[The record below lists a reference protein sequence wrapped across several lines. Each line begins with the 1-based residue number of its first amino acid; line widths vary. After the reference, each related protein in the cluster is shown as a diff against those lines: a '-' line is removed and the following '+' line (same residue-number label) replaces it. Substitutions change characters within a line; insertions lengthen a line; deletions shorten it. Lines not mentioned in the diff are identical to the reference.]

1 MPGWAPTA
9 RLVRRPRRSCWAC
22 SWSCSAGSAH
32 VWGGSAR
39 VAERTSV
46 RRGGPMTVL
55 LGAAAPVL
63 VVGGLV
69 LAGGSLGG
77 TAGDRAPAQPTGATV
92 AGAPRPADPQQVGWW
107 SQGARPGAST
117 GSAVLTGHTVHT
129 GGGAFDDLEELDAGD
144 EVVVR
149 TDRGALGYDVVS
161 VEVLGKGE
169 LDRRSADVFEQS
181 GPARLVLVT
190 CEDWDGTE
198 YLSNVVVTAR
208 PSA

>member
-1 MPGWAPTA
+1 
-9 RLVRRPRRSCWAC
+9 
-22 SWSCSAGSAH
+22 
-32 VWGGSAR
+32 
-39 VAERTSV
+39 
-46 RRGGPMTVL
+46 MTVL

-77 TAGDRAPAQPTGATV
+77 TAGDGAPAERTAATV
-92 AGAPRPADPQQVGWW
+92 AVQPPSVAPPASPSPRTSHERPVSRGGRPEAIVVPGLGVEAAVVPIRLEDRALTPPADPQQVGWW

-117 GSAVLTGHTVHT
+117 GSAVLTGHTVHI

-169 LDRRSADVFEQS
+169 LARRSADVFEQS

>member
-1 MPGWAPTA
+1 MVPI
-9 RLVRRPRRSCWAC
+9 RL
-22 SWSCSAGSAH
+22 
-32 VWGGSAR
+32 
-39 VAERTSV
+39 E
-46 RRGGPMTVL
+46 
-55 LGAAAPVL
+55 
-63 VVGGLV
+63 
-69 LAGGSLGG
+69 
-77 TAGDRAPAQPTGATV
+77 DRALTP
-92 AGAPRPADPQQVGWW
+92 PADPQQVGWW

-129 GGGAFDDLEELDAGD
+129 GGGAFDDLEELDAED

-169 LDRRSADVFEQS
+169 LARRSADVFEQS

>member
-1 MPGWAPTA
+1 
-9 RLVRRPRRSCWAC
+9 
-22 SWSCSAGSAH
+22 
-32 VWGGSAR
+32 
-39 VAERTSV
+39 
-46 RRGGPMTVL
+46 MTVL

-63 VVGGLV
+63 VVSGLV

-77 TAGDRAPAQPTGATV
+77 TAGDGATAERTAATV
-92 AGAPRPADPQQVGWW
+92 AVRAPSAAAGSPTPRTSRERPVSRGGRPEAVVVPGLGVEAAVVPIRLEDRALTPPADPRQVGWW

-129 GGGAFDDLEELDAGD
+129 GGGAFDDLEELVAGD

-149 TDRGALGYDVVS
+149 TDRGPLAYDVVS

-169 LDRRSADVFEQS
+169 LARRSDDVFEQS

-190 CEDWDGTE
+190 CEDWDGTA

-208 PSA
+208 PAA